1 MARSIVPISKHLDRK
16 VFDCGVPQ
24 LNRYLHQFALPN
36 DKKNIGKTFVLI
48 DDDEPSRPIG
58 YYTVSMAQVQVDAIP
73 DEIRKGLPRYPI
85 PAMRLGRLAVDAA
98 FQGAHIGSTLL
109 LDVLQRALTIS
120 NEVALRFVLVDA
132 IDESAKA
139 FYQHYG
145 FLPFTGHPLTLVLP
159 IETIRAAGKA

>member
-24 LNRYLHQFALPN
+24 LNKYLYRFALPN
-36 DKKNIGKTFVLI
+36 DKKNIGKTFVFI
-48 DDDEPSRPIG
+48 DDAEPTRPIG
-58 YYTVSMAQVQVDAIP
+58 YYTLSMAQVQVDDIP

-85 PAMRLGRLAVDAA
+85 PAMRLCRLAVDTA
-98 FQGAHIGSTLL
+98 FQGAHVGSTLL
-109 LDVLQRALTIS
+109 LDVFQRALTIS

-145 FLPFTGHPLTLVLP
+145 FVAFKAYPLTLVLP
-159 IETIRAAGKA
+159 VETIRAAGEA